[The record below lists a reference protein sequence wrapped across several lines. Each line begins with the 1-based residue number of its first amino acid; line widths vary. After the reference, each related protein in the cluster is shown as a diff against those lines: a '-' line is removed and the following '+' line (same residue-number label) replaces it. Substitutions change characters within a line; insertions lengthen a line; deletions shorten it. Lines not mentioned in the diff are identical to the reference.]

1 MSDILT
7 VTLNPAV
14 DRSTSVEHVVP
25 EEKLRCETPVT
36 EAGGGGIN
44 VARAIGAMGGIA
56 RAFVAISG
64 FQGQRYLERLRAEPL
79 IPEVFHTHGETRQS
93 FAVIDRSTGAQ
104 YRFVTPGPT
113 WTPQQSDDVLTA
125 IRRCTPQKGWV
136 VLSGSQPPGVPL
148 DFPSRLAAQM
158 RDHSA
163 RMVLDTSGGPL
174 KALLSAGAVRQ
185 QVLRLDGAESE
196 DLAGRKF
203 ADMHAVADFA
213 QELIARGV
221 AEVVVLAMGA
231 DGSILV
237 ENGNRWHSNIS
248 REVTPVSKVGAGD
261 SFVGVFTWSL
271 SQGASW
277 EEALRMGVA
286 AAASAVTT
294 KGTELCRKEQV
305 EDLASDAVL
314 QRI

>member
-1 MSDILT
+1 MTEILT
-7 VTLNPAV
+7 ITLNPAL
-14 DRSTSVEHVVP
+14 DRSTSTDHVVP

-44 VARAIGAMGGIA
+44 VARAIGVMGGRA

-64 FQGQRYLERLRAEPL
+64 FQGQRYLEVLRNEPV

-104 YRFVTPGPT
+104 YRFVTPGPRG
-113 WTPQQSDDVLTA
+113 TPQQSADVLGA
-125 IRRCTPQKGWV
+125 IARCTPQRGYV

-148 DFPSRLAAQM
+148 DFPSKLAAQM
-158 RDHSA
+158 ADHSA
-163 RMVLDTSGGPL
+163 HLILDTSGAPL
-174 KALLSAGAVRQ
+174 RALLQAGAARQ
-185 QVLRLDGAESE
+185 HVLRLDGAESE

-203 ADMHAVADFA
+203 ADIHGVADFA
-213 QELIARGV
+213 QELIHRGA
-221 AEVVVLAMGA
+221 AEVVVLAMGEE
-231 DGSILV
+231 GSVLV
-237 ENGNRWHSNIS
+237 ENGNRWHSKT
-248 REVTPVSKVGAGD
+248 RPVKPRSKVGAGD

-277 EEALRMGVA
+277 EEALRMGVC

-294 KGTELCRKEQV
+294 EGTELCRMDQV
-305 EDLASDAVL
+305 EDLARDAL
-314 QRI
+314 LERI

>member
-1 MSDILT
+1 MSDVLT
-7 VTLNPAV
+7 ITLNPAV
-14 DRSTSVEHVVP
+14 DRSTSTEHVVP
-25 EEKLRCETPVT
+25 EEKLRCETPKT

-44 VARAIGAMGGIA
+44 VARAIGAMGGVA

-64 FQGQRYLERLRAEPL
+64 FQGQRYLERLREEPV

-93 FAVIDRSTGAQ
+93 FAVIDRTTGEQ

-113 WTPQQSDDVLTA
+113 WTPQQADEVITA
-125 IRRCTPQKGWV
+125 IHRCTPQRGYV

-148 DFPSRLAAQM
+148 DFPSKVAAKM

-163 RMVLDTSGGPL
+163 NLILDTSGGPL
-174 KALLSAGAVRQ
+174 KALLKPGAARPH
-185 QVLRLDGAESE
+185 VLRLDGAESE
-196 DLAGRKF
+196 DLAGRTF
-203 ADMHAVADFA
+203 ANMHEVADFA
-213 QELIARGV
+213 QELIARDV
-221 AEVVVLAMGA
+221 AEVVVLALGA

-237 ENGNRWHSNIS
+237 ENGNRWHSNITQ
-248 REVTPVSKVGAGD
+248 EVIPVSKVGAGD

-271 SQGASW
+271 SQGAAW

-294 KGTELCRKEQV
+294 EGTELCRKDHV
-305 EDLASDAVL
+305 EDLARDAL
-314 QRI
+314 LERI

>member
-1 MSDILT
+1 MTDILT
-7 VTLNPAV
+7 VTLNPAL
-14 DRSTSVEHVVP
+14 DRSTSTEHVVP

-44 VARAIGAMGGIA
+44 VARAIGVMGGRA

-64 FQGQRYLERLRAEPL
+64 FQGQRYLETLRTEPL
-79 IPEVFHTHGETRQS
+79 TPEVFHTHGETRQS
-93 FAVIDRSTGAQ
+93 FAVIDRTTGEQ
-104 YRFVTPGPT
+104 FRFVTPGPR
-113 WTPQQSDDVLTA
+113 WTPQQSVDVLTA
-125 IRRCTPQKGWV
+125 IGVCTPQRGYV

-158 RDHSA
+158 KDHSA
-163 RMVLDTSGGPL
+163 HLILDTSGAPL
-174 KALLSAGAVRQ
+174 RALLQAGAARQ
-185 QVLRLDGAESE
+185 NVLRIDGAESE

-203 ADMHAVADFA
+203 ANMHEVGDFA
-213 QELIARGV
+213 QELIHRGV

-231 DGSILV
+231 SSVLV
-237 ENGNRWHSNIS
+237 ENGNRWHAKT
-248 REVTPVSKVGAGD
+248 RPVQPVSKVGAGD

-271 SQGASW
+271 SQGARW

-294 KGTELCRKEQV
+294 EGTELCRLDQV
-305 EDLASDAVL
+305 EDLASDAL
-314 QRI
+314 LERI

>member
-25 EEKLRCETPVT
+25 EEKLRCETPKT

-56 RAFVAISG
+56 RAFVSISG

-93 FAVIDRSTGAQ
+93 FAVIDRSTGKQ
-104 YRFVTPGPT
+104 FRFVTPGPT

-158 RDHSA
+158 KDHSA
-163 RMVLDTSGGPL
+163 NLVLDTSGGPL
-174 KALLSAGAVRQ
+174 KALLKAGAVRQ

-196 DLAGRKF
+196 DLAGRTF

-248 REVTPVSKVGAGD
+248 RKVTPVSKVGAGD

-271 SQGASW
+271 SQGAAW

-294 KGTELCRKEQV
+294 EGTELCRKDQV
-305 EDLASDAVL
+305 EDLASDAIL

>member
-7 VTLNPAV
+7 ITLNPAL
-14 DRSTSVEHVVP
+14 DRSTSTDHVVP
-25 EEKLRCETPVT
+25 EEKLRCETPKT

-44 VARAIGAMGGIA
+44 VARAIGAMGGVA

-64 FQGQRYLERLRAEPL
+64 FQGQRYLERLRTEPV

-113 WTPQQSDDVLTA
+113 WTPQQSEDVITA
-125 IRRCTPQKGWV
+125 IHRCTPQKGYV

-148 DFPSRLAAQM
+148 DFPSKLAARM
-158 RDHSA
+158 KDHSA
-163 RMVLDTSGGPL
+163 HMILDTSGGPL
-174 KALLSAGAVRQ
+174 KALLKTGAVRQ
-185 QVLRLDGAESE
+185 HVLRLDGAESE

-203 ADMHAVADFA
+203 ANMHEVADFA
-213 QELIARGV
+213 QELIARDV
-221 AEVVVLAMGA
+221 AEAVVLAMGSE
-231 DGSILV
+231 GSILV
-237 ENGNRWHSNIS
+237 QNGNRWRAKSPP
-248 REVTPVSKVGAGD
+248 VKPVSKVGAGD

-271 SQGASW
+271 SQGAAW

-294 KGTELCRKEQV
+294 EGTELCRKEQV
-305 EDLASDAVL
+305 LELARDAL
-314 QRI
+314 LERI

>member
-7 VTLNPAV
+7 ITLNPAL
-14 DRSTSVEHVVP
+14 DRSTSAEHVVP
-25 EEKLRCETPVT
+25 EEKLRCETPKT

-44 VARAIGAMGGIA
+44 VARAIGAMGGVA

-64 FQGQRYLERLRAEPL
+64 FQGQRYLERLRTEPV

-93 FAVIDRSTGAQ
+93 FAVIDRTTGAQ

-113 WTPQQSDDVLTA
+113 WTPQQAEDVITA
-125 IRRCTPQKGWV
+125 IHRCTPQRGYV

-148 DFPSRLAAQM
+148 DFPSRLAGRMQ
-158 RDHSA
+158 DHSA
-163 RMVLDTSGGPL
+163 HLVLDTSGGPL
-174 KALLSAGAVRQ
+174 KALLKDGAMRHH
-185 QVLRLDGAESE
+185 VLRLDGSESE

-203 ADMHAVADFA
+203 ANKHELADFA
-213 QELIARGV
+213 QELIARDV
-221 AEVVVLAMGA
+221 AEVVVLALGSQ
-231 DGSILV
+231 GSILV
-237 ENGNRWHSNIS
+237 EDGNRWWA
-248 REVTPVSKVGAGD
+248 RTRAVQPVSKVGAGD

-294 KGTELCRKEQV
+294 EGTELCRKDQV
-305 EDLASDAVL
+305 EDLARDAVL
-314 QRI
+314 ERI

>member
-1 MSDILT
+1 MTNILT
-7 VTLNPAV
+7 ITLNPAV
-14 DRSTSVEHVVP
+14 DRSTSTDHVVP

-44 VARAIGAMGGIA
+44 VARAIGVMGGMA

-64 FQGQRYLERLRAEPL
+64 FQGQRYLERLRTEPL

-93 FAVIDRSTGAQ
+93 FAVIDRSTGEQ

-113 WTPQQSDDVLTA
+113 WTPQQSVDVLTA

-148 DFPSRLAAQM
+148 DFPSKLAAQM
-158 RDHSA
+158 EDHSA
-163 RMVLDTSGGPL
+163 HLILDTSGAPL
-174 KALLSAGAVRQ
+174 KALLQAGAAQ
-185 QVLRLDGAESE
+185 QDVLRLDGAESE

-203 ADMHAVADFA
+203 ANMHQVGDFA
-213 QELIARGV
+213 QELIERGV
-221 AEVVVLAMGA
+221 ARVVVLALGSE
-231 DGSILV
+231 GSILV
-237 ENGNRWHSNIS
+237 ENGNRWHAKT
-248 REVTPVSKVGAGD
+248 RPVVPVSKVGAGD

-277 EEALRMGVA
+277 EEALRMGVC

-294 KGTELCRKEQV
+294 DGTELCRKDQV
-305 EDLASDAVL
+305 EDLATDAL
-314 QRI
+314 LERI